1 MAYGEGSI
9 FEGKTKAGKK
19 VWFVEVVI
27 AHKANGKPVT
37 TRRTAHTLQAARKL
51 KAELNVAR
59 NQGRLTQQHNI
70 SVAEFGRYW
79 ARDVKPNSVKPST
92 ASGYEWLLRKY
103 VYPFLGNRRMAD
115 LKYRDVTDWIN
126 SLLQSGLG
134 TSTVNSARAV
144 LGQICNQAVRQ
155 GILASNP
162 VELTDKVRKLNGEKT
177 QVRKSWSK
185 EEASEVLKAAEGTD
199 MDLFIHLCLTLG
211 LRHGEALG
219 LKWESV
225 DFETRTIEIKFTLKD
240 ERRETSTGK
249 GVVRL
254 KLQDPK
260 TKSSIRKLQISDRL
274 FASFERHK
282 MLQSVRKIQAG
293 DTWKESGMVFTS
305 SIGTGVY
312 QANNRDYFYRFLD
325 EHGLRRIRVHD
336 MRHSFGTL
344 ALEAKA
350 PIEAVSQAMGHSDI
364 GITKKIYAP
373 DVRGMNERALM
384 AFEEYVTPEIAT
396 TTTQSELSEAI
407 TEKPLEIT
415 QPVELS
421 KRPNRVQIDYRAKQK
436 AGNK

>member
-9 FEGKTKAGKK
+9 FEGKNKAGKK
-19 VWFVEVVI
+19 VWHVEVVI

-51 KAELNVAR
+51 KAELNVAK
-59 NQGRLTQQHNI
+59 NQGKLTQQHNI

-79 ARDVKPNSVKPST
+79 ARNVKPNTVKPST

-103 VYPFLGNRRMAD
+103 VYPFLGNRKIAD

-126 SLLQSGLG
+126 SLLKSGLG

-144 LGQICNQAVRQ
+144 LGQICKQAVRQ
-155 GILASNP
+155 GILGSNP

-185 EEASEVLKAAEGTD
+185 EEAREVLKACEATD

-219 LKWESV
+219 LQWEAV
-225 DFETRTIEIKFTLKD
+225 DFEARTIEIKFTLKD
-240 ERRETSTGK
+240 ERRETITGK
-249 GVVRL
+249 GVVSL
-254 KLQDPK
+254 KMQDPK
-260 TKSSIRKLQISDRL
+260 TKSSIRKLPISETL
-274 FASFERHK
+274 FESFERHK
-282 MLQSVRKIQAG
+282 MWQSMRKMTAG
-293 DTWKESGMVFTS
+293 ESWQESGMVFTS

-312 QANNRDYFYRFLD
+312 QANNRDYFYRFLKK
-325 EHGLRRIRVHD
+325 HGLRQIRVHD
-336 MRHSFGTL
+336 MRHSFGTI
-344 ALEAKA
+344 ALEGEA

-373 DVRGMNERALM
+373 NVQGLSERALI
-384 AFEEYVTPEIAT
+384 AFEGLVMPGVEVVPRITQ
-396 TTTQSELSEAI
+396 QSEEI
-407 TEKPLEIT
+407 TQEPLEIIRAI
-415 QPVELS
+415 PLS
-421 KRPNRVQIDYRAKQK
+421 QRPKRTQIDYRSKHK
-436 AGNK
+436 LDD